1 MRTQENLPQAFPSS
15 RLPAKF
21 SGHTKALRGLR
32 VLLIMPAMSARILG
46 TFAIGLMTAC
56 APSMEADHVKTPD
69 ELIAE
74 EEQKGAE
81 QLQNEKNADDYDTTS
96 AGETDEDKRRG
107 WDAKQSGIEMHRAAN
122 SAETC
127 IGTVTEKVQKGKAS
141 VTVTF
146 SNDGHVKAATIAE
159 PYSEETNVGKC
170 VMRAMKAV
178 IVPSYQGEEKT
189 LSWEIDL
196 TGGKKSGP
204 VGGEAEEAKDE
215 GKKDK

>member
-1 MRTQENLPQAFPSS
+1 
-15 RLPAKF
+15 
-21 SGHTKALRGLR
+21 
-32 VLLIMPAMSARILG
+32 MPAMRAAILG
-46 TFAIGLMTAC
+46 FTVVGLVAC
-56 APSMEADHVKTPD
+56 GPSMEADHVKTPD

-107 WDAKQSGIEMHRAAN
+107 WDDKQGGIEMHRAAN

-127 IGTVTEKVQKGKAS
+127 TGSVTEKVQKGKAS
-141 VTVTF
+141 ITVTF
-146 SNDGHVKAATIAE
+146 SNDGHVKSATIAE
-159 PYSEETNVGKC
+159 PYSEETAVGKC

-189 LSWEIDL
+189 LNWEIDL

-204 VGGEAEEAKDE
+204 VGGEAPEADAKGE